1 MNGSQYRKL
10 RKKSNKDD
18 KKSALRD
25 KENKK
30 YSNCKADFIA
40 KFSQF
45 NSTDDLFTL
54 VETIRAGICLLNKA
68 DFPTDEFLKYE
79 KKQK

>member
-10 RKKSNKDD
+10 RKQSNKDD
-18 KKSALRD
+18 KKAAAME

-30 YSNCKADFIA
+30 YSSCKADLVS

-54 VETIRAGICLLNKA
+54 VETLRAGVCLLKMA
-68 DFPTDEFLKYE
+68 GFPTDEFLKYE
-79 KKQK
+79 KKQ

>member
-1 MNGSQYRKL
+1 MNAKTYKKL
-10 RKKSNKDD
+10 RKSSNKDD
-18 KKSALRD
+18 KKAAKQE

-30 YSNCKADFIA
+30 YSSCKADLIS

-68 DFPTDEFLKYE
+68 GFPTDEFLKYE
-79 KKQK
+79 KKQ